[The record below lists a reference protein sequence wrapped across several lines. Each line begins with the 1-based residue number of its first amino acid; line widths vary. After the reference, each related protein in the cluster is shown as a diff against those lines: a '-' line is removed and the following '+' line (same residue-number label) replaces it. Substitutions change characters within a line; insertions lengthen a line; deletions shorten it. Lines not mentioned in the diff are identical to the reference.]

1 MLITHWYI
9 ISSAGE
15 INVPI
20 KISGLLVKYQ
30 HPYLTLECILE
41 ILAYFYLANF
51 FFNKSASFKK
61 ENLYSISE
69 ISLPSS
75 PLSEFV
81 LIYLQF
87 NFATWFFKKKLSLKV
102 SFFTINEELSR
113 KLACAR
119 LWTTVGKENS
129 WKLSKTKSKNH
140 VIKFYGKNWKPLHL
154 NFLTMIYLL

>member
-1 MLITHWYI
+1 MLITDWYI

-30 HPYLTLECILE
+30 HQYLTLECILE
-41 ILAYFYLANF
+41 ILAYFYIAKF
-51 FFNKSASFKK
+51 FLTNQLLSKK

-69 ISLPSS
+69 ISAPSS

-87 NFATWFFKKKLSLKV
+87 NFAT
-102 SFFTINEELSR
+102 
-113 KLACAR
+113 
-119 LWTTVGKENS
+119 
-129 WKLSKTKSKNH
+129 
-140 VIKFYGKNWKPLHL
+140 
-154 NFLTMIYLL
+154 